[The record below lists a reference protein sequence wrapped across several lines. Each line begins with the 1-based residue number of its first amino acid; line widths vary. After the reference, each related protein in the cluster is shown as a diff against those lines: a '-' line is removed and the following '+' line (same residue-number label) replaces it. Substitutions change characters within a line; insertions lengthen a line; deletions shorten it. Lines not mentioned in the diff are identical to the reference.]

1 MAQIWISTAKCFGV
15 FVCCNL
21 SYAKKSFR
29 YNVTSVGG
37 TSYKETKVTERAR
50 VTAELSYPKK
60 DKAKIITDRKKE
72 PGTSGSKTKV

>member
-21 SYAKKSFR
+21 SHATKSFR

-37 TSYKETKVTERAR
+37 TSYKETKVTE
-50 VTAELSYPKK
+50 TAELSYPKK
-60 DKAKIITDRKKE
+60 GKGKIINDMRKD